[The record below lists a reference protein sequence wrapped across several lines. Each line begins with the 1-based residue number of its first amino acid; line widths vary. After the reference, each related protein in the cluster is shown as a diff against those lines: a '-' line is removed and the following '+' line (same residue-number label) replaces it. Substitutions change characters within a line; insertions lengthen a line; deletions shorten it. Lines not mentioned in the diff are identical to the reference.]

1 MVCPR
6 TARVAVHTFIPRTL
20 GCLAVVVWLLA
31 FAREVDANGRPPI
44 TNGVFFKPADNQ
56 TIFVRSTFGLLVSRD
71 DGCSFRWICEQNIG
85 YGGTFDPKYAVAT
98 DGTIFATTFLGL
110 RVSRDGGCSFT
121 TATSELPAGDPGRI
135 ADVWVDA
142 LDIAANGD
150 IWVATAESGKPNN
163 IYRSTDNGV
172 TFAPRGMVSPTIWW
186 KSVKVAP
193 SDPMRVYISG
203 YEVASPTSDAM
214 GSPRAHLLF
223 SNDTGENWTPVTLTG
238 VQFGG
243 TPIVMV
249 VAVDPTDPL
258 RIYVISV
265 ESNGSSGD
273 RLYRSIDG
281 GMTLTE
287 VLATTEPITD
297 IVIRDAATVVVA
309 SAAGGAFR
317 SDDGGQTF
325 APLAG
330 APRLG
335 CLGKRPDGTLI
346 GCGANWDPDFM
357 AVGESSDSAQWQK
370 IFRFVELAGA
380 VACPTGTPG
389 YDVCDQ
395 QLWPGMQQQFGATGP
410 KDPACAV
417 TPPVDMP
424 SDPGKSGGC
433 CDAGSGAPLGALLL
447 GVLVALFGF
456 RKRSCC
462 GSRERR
468 TS

>member
-1 MVCPR
+1 MVCRR
-6 TARVAVHTFIPRTL
+6 TARVAVPSLVSRTL
-20 GCLAVVVWLLA
+20 GSLAVLLTLIA
-31 FAREVDANGRPPI
+31 FAHEVRANGRPPV
-44 TNGVFFKPADNQ
+44 TNGVFFRSADNQ

-135 ADVWVDA
+135 AELWVDA

-150 IWVATAESGKPNN
+150 IWVATADSGKPNN
-163 IYRSTDNGV
+163 IYRSIDNGV

-186 KSVKVAP
+186 KSVEVAP

-203 YEVASPTSDAM
+203 YEVASPSSDAM

-223 SNDTGENWTPVTLTG
+223 SNDTGQNWTPVTLSG
-238 VQFGG
+238 VQFGAM
-243 TPIVMV
+243 PVVMV
-249 VAVDPTDPL
+249 AAVDPADPL

-265 ESNGSSGD
+265 ESNGANGD
-273 RLYRSIDG
+273 RLYRSLDG

-287 VLATTEPITD
+287 VLATTERITD
-297 IVIRDAATVVVA
+297 IVIRDATTVFVA
-309 SAAGGAFR
+309 SAGGAFR

-357 AVGESSDSAQWQK
+357 AVGESPDAAQWQK

-380 VACPTGTPG
+380 VSCPAGTPG
-389 YDVCDQ
+389 HDVCDQ
-395 QLWPGMQQQFGATGP
+395 QFWPGMQEQFGATGP

-424 SDPGKSGGC
+424 SAPGKSGGC
-433 CDAGSGAPLGALLL
+433 CDSGSGAPLGALLL
-447 GVLVALFGF
+447 GASFVLLGL
-456 RKRSCC
+456 RRRSCC
-462 GSRERR
+462 GPRERR